1 MNTRRTLSVLFIF
14 LLILIPFDFFLIF
27 KIAPTERIMGDVQ
40 RIFYLHVSLA
50 ISSYL
55 AFTGVFIASIMF
67 LWRKKFFWDTIAYSC
82 AEIGVLFSTLVLITG
97 SLWARPV
104 WNVWW
109 AWDPRLV
116 TMFILWF
123 IYVGYF
129 LLRKGI
135 ADWTKRAQYSA
146 VIGIIGFLD
155 IPIVRLATKWW
166 RSVHPRLK
174 NEDGGLDP
182 LMLKVMV
189 FSMAAFLLFTAFLF
203 LYRYRIAKAEET
215 LITLTKRLED

>member
-1 MNTRRTLSVLFIF
+1 MNIRRTFTVLFIF
-14 LLILIPFDFFLIF
+14 LIMLVPLDFFLIF
-27 KIAPTERIMGDVQ
+27 KVAPTEKIMGDVQ
-40 RIFYLHVSLA
+40 RIFYFHVSLA

-55 AFTGVFIASIMF
+55 AFTGVFISSLMF
-67 LWRKKFFWDTIAYSC
+67 LWRKKLFWDTIAYSC
-82 AEIGVLFSTLVLITG
+82 AEIGVLFSTLVLVTG
-97 SLWARPV
+97 SLWARPI

-174 NEDGGLDP
+174 SEGGGLDP
-182 LMLKVMV
+182 LMLKIML
-189 FSMAAFLLFTAFLF
+189 FSIATFLLFTVFLF
-203 LYRYRIAKAEET
+203 LYRYRIARAEET

>member
-1 MNTRRTLSVLFIF
+1 MNIRRTFTVLFIF
-14 LLILIPFDFFLIF
+14 LVLLVPLDFFLIF
-27 KIAPTERIMGDVQ
+27 KVAPTEKIMGDVQ
-40 RIFYLHVSLA
+40 RIFYFHVSLA

-55 AFTGVFIASIMF
+55 AFTGVFISSIMF
-67 LWRKKFFWDTIAYSC
+67 LWRKKLFWDTIAYSC
-82 AEIGVLFSTLVLITG
+82 AEVGVLFSTLVLVTG
-97 SLWARPV
+97 SLWARPI

-174 NEDGGLDP
+174 SEGGGLDP
-182 LMLKVMV
+182 LMLKIML
-189 FSMAAFLLFTAFLF
+189 FSIAIFLLFTVFLF
-203 LYRYRIAKAEET
+203 LYRYRIARAEEK